1 MDLKRYLSV
10 LWRRKWI
17 IAVTT
22 VVTLLVTVIVHS
34 MSTPVYVAT
43 ATLRI
48 AIAMGGTQ
56 NTLYYTYNAQ
66 LMNTYVEIAAS
77 RPVQTELANR
87 LNMAQAPRV
96 KAEVLPNTELIR
108 ITTEN
113 PNPKLAALTSNTLA
127 QILMEQSNH
136 LYVGGAVPSTE
147 ILAGQVKDAGID
159 LEKTRKDYERLI
171 VQTPAAPDQIEGT
184 NQILQEKQRTYET
197 LLRQY
202 EQAQYRQ
209 AVEASMITIVEEA
222 TVPKSPSGSG
232 AMLNYAL
239 GAIVGLMAGVLLAF
253 AFENMDDR
261 LYTSEE
267 IEAMVNIP
275 TLAKLPRAQKQQLDY
290 ASNKFSP
297 LIEAMRYLL
306 ARIQLD
312 SKTPNQTLMITG
324 TEPAQ
329 GTSTISVNL
338 ASLLAEQGKR
348 VALVDCNLRHP
359 KLHNLFG
366 LSNDPGLTDILS
378 EKTDW
383 KKAIQKSTTENISV
397 ITAGSEAG
405 APLQAFDPAR
415 TEKLIESLRQ
425 QFEYIIMDTP
435 ALSVADAAMLASQTD
450 GVILVARRSHTR
462 RGSIQS
468 ASNFLSR
475 FTDKFIGLVVNEA

>member
-1 MDLKRYLSV
+1 MDIKRYLSI

-17 IAVTT
+17 IAATT
-22 VVTLLVTVIVHS
+22 VVTLLVTVIVYS

-43 ATLRI
+43 ATLRV

-87 LNMAQAPRV
+87 LEMAEAPHV
-96 KAEVLPNTELIR
+96 KAEVVPNTELIR

-127 QILMEQSNH
+127 QILMEQSDH
-136 LYVGGAVPSTE
+136 LYVGGAISSTE
-147 ILAGQVKDAGID
+147 ILAGQVKDASID

-197 LLRQY
+197 LLRQH

-222 TVPKSPSGSG
+222 TIPHFPSGAG
-232 AMLNYAL
+232 ATLNYAL
-239 GAIVGLMAGVLLAF
+239 GAIVGLMAGILLAF

-261 LYTSEE
+261 LYTSTE
-267 IEAMVNIP
+267 IEAEVNAP
-275 TLAKLPRAQKQQLDY
+275 TLAKLPHAKKQQLDY

-297 LIEAMRYLL
+297 LIESMRYLL

-312 SKTPNQTLMITG
+312 SKTPNKALMITG
-324 TEPAQ
+324 TEPGQ
-329 GTSTISVNL
+329 GTSTISANL

-348 VALVDCNLRHP
+348 VALVDCNLRNP
-359 KLHNLFG
+359 KLHDLFG
-366 LSNDPGLTDILS
+366 LSNDQGLTDILS

-383 KKAIQKSTTENISV
+383 EKAIQNSTTENVSV
-397 ITAGSEAG
+397 ITAGSVAG

-415 TEKLIESLRQ
+415 TEKLIASLRQ
-425 QFEYIIMDTP
+425 QYEYIIMDAP
-435 ALSVADAAMLASQTD
+435 ALSVADAAMLTSQSD

-475 FTDKFIGLVVNEA
+475 FTDRFIGLVVNEA